1 VTFRKEPAELDN
13 VAARPKQRDMSFSAV
28 VVAAGAGLR
37 AGPGEPKAWRM
48 LGSRPLVRW
57 SVEGLLSAGAREV
70 VVVVAR
76 DRLAQVDEA
85 LSGLEG
91 WRAVTGGRTR
101 ADSVQAGLAAITAG
115 RTQPV
120 LVHDAA
126 RPFVTRA
133 HVDRLLAALDL
144 ADGAVPALPVP
155 DTLKRGDGLVDET
168 VSREGLWRAQTPQA
182 FRSGRLKAAYRRW
195 PANEEPTDDASVVE
209 RAGGHVAM
217 VPGDPMLMK
226 LTWPEDFLMAEQL
239 AASRRIVRTGFGVDA
254 HRFGPGPVIW
264 LCGIRIEHDLG
275 LVGHSDADCGLHALT
290 DAVLGAIA
298 AGDIGEH
305 FPPTDPRW
313 KGASSDQFL
322 AHAVQLAAARGGRIL
337 NADVTLI
344 CERPKIRPHRDAMRR
359 RIADLLALPVDRVS
373 VKATTTEG
381 MGFTGREEGLMA
393 QAVVSVETPL

>member
-1 VTFRKEPAELDN
+1 
-13 VAARPKQRDMSFSAV
+13 MGFSAV

-37 AGPGEPKAWRM
+37 AGPGEPKAWRTVGRRA
-48 LGSRPLVRW
+48 LIRW
-57 SVEGLLSAGAREV
+57 SVEALLSAGANEV
-70 VVVVAR
+70 VVVVAH
-76 DRLAQVDEA
+76 DRVAHADEA
-85 LSGLEG
+85 LEGLSG

-101 ADSVQAGLAAITAG
+101 AESVQAGLAALSCG
-115 RTQPV
+115 RNEAV

-133 HVDRLLAALDL
+133 HVERLLAALEL
-144 ADGAVPALPVP
+144 ADGAVPTLPVP

-182 FRSGRLKAAYRRW
+182 FRFGRLKAAYRRW
-195 PANEEPTDDASVVE
+195 PATEEPTDDASVME
-209 RAGGHVAM
+209 RAGGTVAM
-217 VPGDPMLMK
+217 TPGDPMLMK
-226 LTWPEDFLMAEQL
+226 LTYPEDFLMAEQL
-239 AASRRIVRTGFGVDA
+239 AASRRIVRTGLGVDA
-254 HRFGPGPVIW
+254 HRFGPGQVVW

-275 LVGHSDADCGLHALT
+275 LIGHSDADCGLHALT
-290 DAVLGAIA
+290 DALLGAIA
-298 AGDIGEH
+298 DGDIGDH

-322 AHAVQLAAARGGRIL
+322 LHAVKRVAAQGGRIL

-344 CERPKIRPHRDAMRR
+344 CERPKIKPHRDAMRK
-359 RIADLLALPVDRVS
+359 RIAELLDLPIHRVS

-381 MGFTGREEGLMA
+381 MGYTGREEGLLA

>member
-1 VTFRKEPAELDN
+1 
-13 VAARPKQRDMSFSAV
+13 MSFSAV

-48 LGSRPLVRW
+48 LGQRPLIRW

-76 DRLAQVDEA
+76 DRLGQVDEA
-85 LSGLEG
+85 LVGLTG
-91 WRAVTGGRTR
+91 WRAVTGGKTR
-101 ADSVQAGLAAITAG
+101 ADSVQAGLAAITAT
-115 RTQPV
+115 RNQPV
-120 LVHDAA
+120 LIHDAA
-126 RPFVTRA
+126 RPFVSRV
-133 HVDRLLAALDL
+133 HVDRLLAALDI

-182 FRSGRLKAAYRRW
+182 FRFGKLTAAYKRW
-195 PANEEPTDDASVVE
+195 PATEEPTDDASVME
-209 RAGGHVAM
+209 RAGGSVALT
-217 VPGDPMLMK
+217 PGDPMLMK

-254 HRFGPGPVIW
+254 HRFGPGDVVW
-264 LCGIRIEHDLG
+264 LGGIRIEHDLG
-275 LVGHSDADCGLHALT
+275 LVGHSDADCALHALT

-298 AGDIGEH
+298 EGDIGEH
-305 FPPTDPRW
+305 FPPSDPRW
-313 KGASSDQFL
+313 KGASSDRFL
-322 AHAVQLAAARGGRIL
+322 IHAVTLAAAKGARIL
-337 NADVTLI
+337 NADLTLI
-344 CERPKIRPHRDAMRR
+344 CERPKIRPHRDAMRA
-359 RIADLLALPVDRVS
+359 RIAELLGLPIDRVS

-393 QAVVSVETPL
+393 QAVVSVETPI